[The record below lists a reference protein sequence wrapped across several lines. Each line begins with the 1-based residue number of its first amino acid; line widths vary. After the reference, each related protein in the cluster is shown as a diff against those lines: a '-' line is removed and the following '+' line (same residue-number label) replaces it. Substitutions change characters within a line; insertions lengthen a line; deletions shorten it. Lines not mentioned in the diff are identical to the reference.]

1 MILFFVPCIQ
11 KGNADIIQMELG
23 RPSLY
28 IDFDNMTSEE
38 QQAVCEAL
46 ARLYNEMSSE
56 EKKIF

>member
-1 MILFFVPCIQ
+1 VPCIQ